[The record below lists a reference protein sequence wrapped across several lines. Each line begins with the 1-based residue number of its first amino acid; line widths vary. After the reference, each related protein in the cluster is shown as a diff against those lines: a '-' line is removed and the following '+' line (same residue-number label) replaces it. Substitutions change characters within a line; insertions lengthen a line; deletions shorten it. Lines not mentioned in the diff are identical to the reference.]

1 MINVVVYDDS
11 KGRLEG
17 LEMLINNTGDMRCI
31 GTFENC
37 ADVVNQM
44 SNLFPDVVLMDID
57 MPKVNGI
64 EGLKLIR
71 QVAPKVMVIMQTVF
85 ENEEKIFEAIKH
97 GAHGYFIKK
106 TSPLK
111 LIDGIRDVLEGG
123 APMTASVAKK
133 VLDYF
138 QSAQTQKIK
147 VEYNLSITEKEI
159 LNLLVKGMSYKM
171 IAESQNID
179 LNTVNTHCK
188 CIYDKLHVH
197 SAPEA
202 IAVALENKIV

>member
-1 MINVVVYDDS
+1 
-11 KGRLEG
+11 
-17 LEMLINNTGDMRCI
+17 
-31 GTFENC
+31 
-37 ADVVNQM
+37 
-44 SNLFPDVVLMDID
+44 
-57 MPKVNGI
+57 
-64 EGLKLIR
+64 
-71 QVAPKVMVIMQTVF
+71 
-85 ENEEKIFEAIKH
+85 
-97 GAHGYFIKK
+97 
-106 TSPLK
+106 

-171 IAESQNID
+171 ITESQNID